1 MQVQISKN
9 IDGTLGDSI
18 NVSETVF
25 SNSYNEPL
33 IHQVLIAYMAGSRAG
48 TKTNKSRSDV
58 RGGGIKPWRQ
68 KGTGRARAGSI
79 RSPIWRGGGVTFA
92 ARPRS
97 FKQKVN
103 RKMYSAAMRSIVSE
117 LLRQERLKVVD
128 EITISAIKTKEL
140 IKKLIQFNCQDV
152 LIITKEDD
160 NDISLASRNVPN
172 VSVIDPSQINPLN
185 LLMFKN
191 VLITVDALKQVEEKL
206 GD

>member
-160 NDISLASRNVPN
+160 NHISLASRNVPN